1 MKKVTLKNAKNMYVI
16 QGYIGHGFG
25 FVVMYKAWIIYRLE
39 LKIKPFII
47 RANIYL
53 V

>member
-16 QGYIGHGFG
+16 QGYVGHG